1 MNDAR
6 ILAEELRA
14 DDVKQRRRAAKMLA
28 LLEEA
33 AQPAALELLIAL
45 SDRDDQVRQWSTE
58 ALDMLGAP
66 DISETTAIA
75 NLAVSIP
82 DSDVQY
88 YAITLLG
95 RLGTTAVEYV
105 SDLLTCTEKQ
115 FEATVRVRAIWAL
128 SRISNKSVEA
138 KIIEALEQLKNDEN
152 ANVSEAA
159 IRSLTVLQR

>member
-33 AQPAALELLIAL
+33 AQPAALELLIDL
-45 SDRDDQVRQWSTE
+45 SDRDEQVRQWSTE

-66 DISETTAIA
+66 VISETTAIA

-105 SDLLTCTEKQ
+105 SDLLTCTKKQ
-115 FEATVRVRAIWAL
+115 FEATVRARAIWAL
-128 SRISNKSVEA
+128 SRISNNGVEA
-138 KIIEALEQLKNDEN
+138 KIIKALEQLKNDEN
-152 ANVSEAA
+152 ANVSAA
-159 IRSLTVLQR
+159 AVRSLTVLQR